1 MKSIPT
7 YSKLSRTCRQ
17 LGAAS
22 ALSLMLMGCGDW
34 DSNNTSTENSNED
47 TSAST
52 ASLSLALED
61 NNSDAPSI
69 TLNGAGIKGPLAN
82 AEVAAYLLD
91 PSQMDLKGQRI
102 SLGLTDELARLDL
115 SVPAEYAG
123 QGPFLI
129 EYSGGNELN
138 GETPS
143 ISVLTTLLT
152 NEQLNNGTAVYATP
166 LTSFVIAHAYQ
177 IADRSN
183 LPSNPIQDGLL
194 GDNNGTVSLQEFLAA
209 LQTSSNAMKS
219 TLGLG
224 LLSEQMDIF
233 TTSPLLDGSQSSDES
248 FAIRY
253 TNEVF
258 AALVGKVA
266 TAVSNSAL
274 PLSGVTVVKTLA
286 QDFSDGVFDSM
297 AWVNNDGVASPIGT
311 FADVDIASILETN
324 PEQLTIPGTS
334 TAIADL
340 SQFLMVE
347 ASLLDLNTPIEPSQ
361 TIDPVP
367 LLTTVFDAPAAPA
380 TTLPVDPV
388 IETPTINSAPIIG
401 FDTPSINAGFDSG
414 SLVYVKVNAT
424 DSDGS
429 VQKCSLSIDGVAIRD
444 EYVAPYEWGTTPG
457 GSIDS
462 QFAVLTIGNHN
473 ISVTCIDN
481 NNASSTIERSLV
493 IEATLIIEPEPEAPV
508 VIEPE
513 PEAPVVA
520 EPEPEVPVV
529 IEPEPEVPVVIEPE
543 PEVPVVIEPEPEV
556 PVVIEPE
563 PEVPVVIEPEPTF
576 SNVLLD
582 WVVPTTREDG
592 SVLPMSEIAS
602 YEIYYYLNDGTTNG
616 TSVSVAA
623 TNNADALVTS
633 FQLNNLTE
641 GDYFFSIATVDT
653 QGNVSEFVEPI
664 ALSI

>member
-7 YSKLSRTCRQ
+7 YSKLSRTCRH

-69 TLNGAGIKGPLAN
+69 TVNGAGIKGPLAN

-91 PSQMDLKGQRI
+91 PSQIDLKGQRI

-209 LQTSSNAMKS
+209 LQTSANAMKS

-258 AALVGKVA
+258 AALVGEVA
-266 TAVSNSAL
+266 TAVSSSAL
-274 PLSGVTVVKTLA
+274 PLSGVTVVKALA

-297 AWVNNDGVASPIGT
+297 AWVNNDGVASPIVT
-311 FADVDIASILETN
+311 FVDVNIASILETN

-340 SQFLMVE
+340 SQFLMAE

-361 TIDPVP
+361 TIAPEP
-367 LLTTVFDAPAAPA
+367 LLTTVFEVPELPPTVLPA
-380 TTLPVDPV
+380 DPV
-388 IETPTINSAPIIG
+388 IETP
-401 FDTPSINAGFDSG
+401 
-414 SLVYVKVNAT
+414 V
-424 DSDGS
+424 
-429 VQKCSLSIDGVAIRD
+429 
-444 EYVAPYEWGTTPG
+444 
-457 GSIDS
+457 
-462 QFAVLTIGNHN
+462 
-473 ISVTCIDN
+473 VT
-481 NNASSTIERSLV
+481 
-493 IEATLIIEPEPEAPV
+493 EPEPEA
-508 VIEPE
+508 
-513 PEAPVVA
+513 
-520 EPEPEVPVV
+520 PVV

-543 PEVPVVIEPEPEV
+543 PEVPVVIEPEPEL

-592 SVLPMSEIAS
+592 SVLPISEIAS
-602 YEIYYYLNDGTTNG
+602 YEIYYYLDDGTTNG

-623 TNNADALVTS
+623 TNDADALVTS
-633 FQLNNLTE
+633 FQLNNLAE
-641 GDYFFSIATVDT
+641 GDYFFSIATIDT

>member
-7 YSKLSRTCRQ
+7 YSKLSRTCRH

-69 TLNGAGIKGPLAN
+69 TVNGAGIKGPLAN

-91 PSQMDLKGQRI
+91 PSQIDLKGQRI

-209 LQTSSNAMKS
+209 LQTSANAMKS

-258 AALVGKVA
+258 AALVGEVA
-266 TAVSNSAL
+266 TAVSSSAL
-274 PLSGVTVVKTLA
+274 PLSGLTVVKALA

-297 AWVNNDGVASPIGT
+297 AWVNNDGVASPIVT
-311 FADVDIASILETN
+311 FVDVNIASILETN

-340 SQFLMVE
+340 SQFLMAE

-361 TIDPVP
+361 TIAPEP
-367 LLTTVFDAPAAPA
+367 LLTTVFEVPELPPTVLPA
-380 TTLPVDPV
+380 DPV
-388 IETPTINSAPIIG
+388 IETP
-401 FDTPSINAGFDSG
+401 
-414 SLVYVKVNAT
+414 V
-424 DSDGS
+424 
-429 VQKCSLSIDGVAIRD
+429 
-444 EYVAPYEWGTTPG
+444 
-457 GSIDS
+457 
-462 QFAVLTIGNHN
+462 
-473 ISVTCIDN
+473 VT
-481 NNASSTIERSLV
+481 
-493 IEATLIIEPEPEAPV
+493 EPEPEA
-508 VIEPE
+508 
-513 PEAPVVA
+513 
-520 EPEPEVPVV
+520 PVV

-543 PEVPVVIEPEPEV
+543 PEVPVVIEPEPEL

-592 SVLPMSEIAS
+592 SVLPISEIAS
-602 YEIYYYLNDGTTNG
+602 YEIYYYLDDGTTNG

-623 TNNADALVTS
+623 TNDADALVTS
-633 FQLNNLTE
+633 FQLNNLAE
-641 GDYFFSIATVDT
+641 GDYFFSIATIDT

>member
-7 YSKLSRTCRQ
+7 YSKLSRTCRH

-69 TLNGAGIKGPLAN
+69 TVNGAGIKGPLAN

-91 PSQMDLKGQRI
+91 PSQIDLKGQRI

-143 ISVLTTLLT
+143 IGVLTTLLT

-209 LQTSSNAMKS
+209 LQTSANAMKS

-233 TTSPLLDGSQSSDES
+233 TTSPLLDGSQSSDEA

-258 AALVGKVA
+258 AALVGEVA
-266 TAVSNSAL
+266 TAVSSSAL
-274 PLSGVTVVKTLA
+274 PLSGVTVVKALA

-297 AWVNNDGVASPIGT
+297 AWVNNDGVASPIVT
-311 FADVDIASILETN
+311 FADVNIASILETN

-340 SQFLMVE
+340 SQFLMAE

-361 TIDPVP
+361 TIVPEP
-367 LLTTVFDAPAAPA
+367 LLTTVFEVPALPP
-380 TTLPVDPV
+380 TVLPVDPL
-388 IETPTINSAPIIG
+388 IETP
-401 FDTPSINAGFDSG
+401 
-414 SLVYVKVNAT
+414 V
-424 DSDGS
+424 
-429 VQKCSLSIDGVAIRD
+429 
-444 EYVAPYEWGTTPG
+444 
-457 GSIDS
+457 
-462 QFAVLTIGNHN
+462 
-473 ISVTCIDN
+473 VT
-481 NNASSTIERSLV
+481 
-493 IEATLIIEPEPEAPV
+493 EPEPEA
-508 VIEPE
+508 
-513 PEAPVVA
+513 
-520 EPEPEVPVV
+520 PVV

-543 PEVPVVIEPEPEV
+543 PEVPVVIEPEPEAPV
-556 PVVIEPE
+556 VIEPEPEVPVVIEPEPELPVVIEPE

-592 SVLPMSEIAS
+592 SVLPISEIAS
-602 YEIYYYLNDGTTNG
+602 YEIYYYLDDGTTNG

-623 TNNADALVTS
+623 TNDADALVTS
-633 FQLNNLTE
+633 FQLNNLAE
-641 GDYFFSIATVDT
+641 GDYFFSIATIDT

>member
-7 YSKLSRTCRQ
+7 YSKLSRTCRH

-69 TLNGAGIKGPLAN
+69 TVNGAGIKGPLAN

-91 PSQMDLKGQRI
+91 PSQIDLKGQRI

-209 LQTSSNAMKS
+209 LQTSANAMKS

-258 AALVGKVA
+258 AALVGEVA
-266 TAVSNSAL
+266 TAVSSSAL
-274 PLSGVTVVKTLA
+274 PLSGLTVVKALA

-297 AWVNNDGVASPIGT
+297 AWVNNDGVASPIVT
-311 FADVDIASILETN
+311 FADVNIASILETN

-340 SQFLMVE
+340 SQFLMAE

-361 TIDPVP
+361 TIAPEP
-367 LLTTVFDAPAAPA
+367 LLTTVFEVPELPPTVLPA
-380 TTLPVDPV
+380 DPV
-388 IETPTINSAPIIG
+388 IETP
-401 FDTPSINAGFDSG
+401 
-414 SLVYVKVNAT
+414 V
-424 DSDGS
+424 
-429 VQKCSLSIDGVAIRD
+429 
-444 EYVAPYEWGTTPG
+444 
-457 GSIDS
+457 
-462 QFAVLTIGNHN
+462 
-473 ISVTCIDN
+473 VT
-481 NNASSTIERSLV
+481 
-493 IEATLIIEPEPEAPV
+493 EPEPEAPV
-508 VIEPE
+508 VI
-513 PEAPVVA
+513 

-543 PEVPVVIEPEPEV
+543 PEVPVVIEPEPEL

-592 SVLPMSEIAS
+592 SVLPISEIAS
-602 YEIYYYLNDGTTNG
+602 YEIYYYLDDGTTNG

-623 TNNADALVTS
+623 TNDADALVTS
-633 FQLNNLTE
+633 FQLNNLAE
-641 GDYFFSIATVDT
+641 GDYFFSIATIDT

>member
-7 YSKLSRTCRQ
+7 FCKLNRTCRQ

-22 ALSLMLMGCGDW
+22 ALSVLLMGCSDW
-34 DSNNTSTENSNED
+34 GSNNTSTANSNED
-47 TSAST
+47 TLANT
-52 ASLSLALED
+52 ASMSLAVK
-61 NNSDAPSI
+61 NNDSTAPSI
-69 TLNGAGIKGPLAN
+69 TINGAGIKGPLAN

-91 PSQMDLKGQRI
+91 PNQMDLKGQRI
-102 SLGLTDELARLDL
+102 SLGLTDAQARLDL

-143 ISVLTTLLT
+143 IGVLTTMLT
-152 NEQLNNGTAVYATP
+152 DEQLSNGTAVYATP
-166 LTSFVIAHAYQ
+166 LTSFVIDHAYQ

-194 GDNNGTVSLQEFLAA
+194 GDNNGTVSVQEFLAA
-209 LQTSSNAMKS
+209 VQTSSNAMKS

-248 FAIRY
+248 FAIRF

-258 AALVGKVA
+258 AALVAKVA

-274 PLSGVTVVKTLA
+274 PIGGTTVVKTLA

-297 AWVNNDGVASPIGT
+297 AWVNDDGVAAPIVT
-311 FADVDIASILETN
+311 FADVNIASILKTD
-324 PEQLTIPGTS
+324 PEQLTIPSTS

-340 SQFLMVE
+340 RQFLMAE

-361 TIDPVP
+361 TIAPEP
-367 LLTTVFDAPAAPA
+367 LLTTVFEVPELPPTVLPAN
-380 TTLPVDPV
+380 PV
-388 IETPTINSAPIIG
+388 IETP
-401 FDTPSINAGFDSG
+401 
-414 SLVYVKVNAT
+414 
-424 DSDGS
+424 
-429 VQKCSLSIDGVAIRD
+429 
-444 EYVAPYEWGTTPG
+444 
-457 GSIDS
+457 
-462 QFAVLTIGNHN
+462 
-473 ISVTCIDN
+473 
-481 NNASSTIERSLV
+481 
-493 IEATLIIEPEPEAPV
+493 V
-508 VIEPE
+508 VIEP
-513 PEAPVVA
+513 A
-520 EPEPEVPVV
+520 PEVPVV

-563 PEVPVVIEPEPTF
+563 PAF

-582 WVVPTTREDG
+582 WVVPTTRDDG
-592 SVLPMSEIAS
+592 SVLQISEIAS
-602 YEIYYYLNDGTTNG
+602 YEIYYYADDGTTNG

-623 TNNADALVTS
+623 TSDTGTLVTS
-633 FQLNNLTE
+633 FQLNNLAE

>member
-7 YSKLSRTCRQ
+7 YSKLSRTCRH

-69 TLNGAGIKGPLAN
+69 TVNGAGIKGPLAN

-91 PSQMDLKGQRI
+91 PSQIDLKGQRI

-209 LQTSSNAMKS
+209 LQTSANAMKS

-258 AALVGKVA
+258 AALVGEVA
-266 TAVSNSAL
+266 TAVSSSAL
-274 PLSGVTVVKTLA
+274 PLSGLTVVKALA

-297 AWVNNDGVASPIGT
+297 AWVNNDGVASPIVT
-311 FADVDIASILETN
+311 FVDVNIASILETN

-340 SQFLMVE
+340 SQFLMAE

-361 TIDPVP
+361 TIAPEP
-367 LLTTVFDAPAAPA
+367 LLTTVFEVPELPPTVLPA
-380 TTLPVDPV
+380 DPV
-388 IETPTINSAPIIG
+388 IETP
-401 FDTPSINAGFDSG
+401 
-414 SLVYVKVNAT
+414 V
-424 DSDGS
+424 
-429 VQKCSLSIDGVAIRD
+429 
-444 EYVAPYEWGTTPG
+444 
-457 GSIDS
+457 
-462 QFAVLTIGNHN
+462 
-473 ISVTCIDN
+473 VT
-481 NNASSTIERSLV
+481 
-493 IEATLIIEPEPEAPV
+493 EPEPEAPV
-508 VIEPE
+508 VI
-513 PEAPVVA
+513 

-543 PEVPVVIEPEPEV
+543 PEVPVVIEPEPEL

-592 SVLPMSEIAS
+592 SVLPISEIAS
-602 YEIYYYLNDGTTNG
+602 YEIYYYLDDGTTNG

-623 TNNADALVTS
+623 TNDADALVTS
-633 FQLNNLTE
+633 FQLNNLAE
-641 GDYFFSIATVDT
+641 GDYFFSIATIDT

>member
-1 MKSIPT
+1 
-7 YSKLSRTCRQ
+7 
-17 LGAAS
+17 
-22 ALSLMLMGCGDW
+22 MGCGDW

-52 ASLSLALED
+52 TSLSLALED

-69 TLNGAGIKGPLAN
+69 TVNGAGIKGPLAN

-91 PSQMDLKGQRI
+91 PSQIDLKGQRI

-258 AALVGKVA
+258 AALVGEVA
-266 TAVSNSAL
+266 TAVSSSAL
-274 PLSGVTVVKTLA
+274 PLSGVTVVKALA

-297 AWVNNDGVASPIGT
+297 AWVNNDGVASPIVT
-311 FADVDIASILETN
+311 FADVNIASILETN

-340 SQFLMVE
+340 SQFLMAE

-361 TIDPVP
+361 TIAPEP
-367 LLTTVFDAPAAPA
+367 LLTTVFEVPELPPTVLPA
-380 TTLPVDPV
+380 DPV
-388 IETPTINSAPIIG
+388 IETP
-401 FDTPSINAGFDSG
+401 
-414 SLVYVKVNAT
+414 V
-424 DSDGS
+424 
-429 VQKCSLSIDGVAIRD
+429 
-444 EYVAPYEWGTTPG
+444 
-457 GSIDS
+457 
-462 QFAVLTIGNHN
+462 
-473 ISVTCIDN
+473 VT
-481 NNASSTIERSLV
+481 
-493 IEATLIIEPEPEAPV
+493 EPEPEAPV

-513 PEAPVVA
+513 PEMPVVI
-520 EPEPEVPVV
+520 EPEPEAPVV

-543 PEVPVVIEPEPEV
+543 PEVPVVIEPEPEL

-592 SVLPMSEIAS
+592 SVLPISEIAS
-602 YEIYYYLNDGTTNG
+602 YEIYYYLDDGTTNG

-623 TNNADALVTS
+623 TNDADALVTS
-633 FQLNNLTE
+633 FQLNNLAE
-641 GDYFFSIATVDT
+641 GDYFFSIATIDT

>member
-7 YSKLSRTCRQ
+7 YSKLSRTCRH

-69 TLNGAGIKGPLAN
+69 TVNGAGIKGPLAN

-233 TTSPLLDGSQSSDES
+233 TTSPLLDGSQSSDEA

-258 AALVGKVA
+258 AALVGEVA
-266 TAVSNSAL
+266 TAVSSSAL
-274 PLSGVTVVKTLA
+274 PLSGVTVVKALA

-297 AWVNNDGVASPIGT
+297 AWVNNDGVASPIVT
-311 FADVDIASILETN
+311 FADVNIASILETN

-340 SQFLMVE
+340 SQFLMAE

-361 TIDPVP
+361 TIVPEP
-367 LLTTVFDAPAAPA
+367 LLTTVFEVPALPP
-380 TTLPVDPV
+380 TVIPVDPL
-388 IETPTINSAPIIG
+388 IETP
-401 FDTPSINAGFDSG
+401 
-414 SLVYVKVNAT
+414 V
-424 DSDGS
+424 
-429 VQKCSLSIDGVAIRD
+429 
-444 EYVAPYEWGTTPG
+444 
-457 GSIDS
+457 
-462 QFAVLTIGNHN
+462 
-473 ISVTCIDN
+473 VT
-481 NNASSTIERSLV
+481 
-493 IEATLIIEPEPEAPV
+493 EPEPEA
-508 VIEPE
+508 
-513 PEAPVVA
+513 
-520 EPEPEVPVV
+520 PVV

-543 PEVPVVIEPEPEV
+543 PEVPVVIEPEPEL

-592 SVLPMSEIAS
+592 SVLPISEIAS
-602 YEIYYYLNDGTTNG
+602 YEIYYYLDDGTTNG

-623 TNNADALVTS
+623 TNDADALVTS
-633 FQLNNLTE
+633 FQLNNLAE
-641 GDYFFSIATVDT
+641 GDYFFSIATIDT

>member
-7 YSKLSRTCRQ
+7 YSKLSRTCRH

-69 TLNGAGIKGPLAN
+69 TVNGAGIKGPLAN

-91 PSQMDLKGQRI
+91 PSQIDLKGQRI

-209 LQTSSNAMKS
+209 LQTSANAMKS

-258 AALVGKVA
+258 AALVGEVA
-266 TAVSNSAL
+266 TAVSSSAL
-274 PLSGVTVVKTLA
+274 PLSGLTVVKALA

-297 AWVNNDGVASPIGT
+297 AWVNNDGVASPIVT
-311 FADVDIASILETN
+311 FVDVNIASILETN

-340 SQFLMVE
+340 SQFLMAE

-361 TIDPVP
+361 TIAPEP
-367 LLTTVFDAPAAPA
+367 LLTTVFEVPELPPTVLPA
-380 TTLPVDPV
+380 DPV
-388 IETPTINSAPIIG
+388 IETP
-401 FDTPSINAGFDSG
+401 
-414 SLVYVKVNAT
+414 V
-424 DSDGS
+424 
-429 VQKCSLSIDGVAIRD
+429 
-444 EYVAPYEWGTTPG
+444 
-457 GSIDS
+457 
-462 QFAVLTIGNHN
+462 
-473 ISVTCIDN
+473 VT
-481 NNASSTIERSLV
+481 
-493 IEATLIIEPEPEAPV
+493 
-508 VIEPE
+508 
-513 PEAPVVA
+513 

-563 PEVPVVIEPEPTF
+563 PEVPVVIEPEPELPVVIEPEPEVPVVIEPEPTF

-592 SVLPMSEIAS
+592 SVLPISEIAS
-602 YEIYYYLNDGTTNG
+602 YEIYYYLDDGTTNG

-623 TNNADALVTS
+623 TNDADALVTS
-633 FQLNNLTE
+633 FQLNNLAE
-641 GDYFFSIATVDT
+641 GDYFFSIATIDT

>member
-7 YSKLSRTCRQ
+7 YSKLSRTCRH

-34 DSNNTSTENSNED
+34 VSNNTSTENSNED

-52 ASLSLALED
+52 TSLSLALED

-69 TLNGAGIKGPLAN
+69 TVNGAGIKGPLAN

-91 PSQMDLKGQRI
+91 PSQIDLKGQRI

-258 AALVGKVA
+258 AALVGEVA
-266 TAVSNSAL
+266 TAVSSSAL
-274 PLSGVTVVKTLA
+274 PLSGVTVVKALA

-297 AWVNNDGVASPIGT
+297 AWVNNDGVASPIVT
-311 FADVDIASILETN
+311 FADVNIASILETN

-340 SQFLMVE
+340 SQFLMAE

-361 TIDPVP
+361 TIAPEP
-367 LLTTVFDAPAAPA
+367 LLTTVFEVPELPPTVLPA
-380 TTLPVDPV
+380 DPV
-388 IETPTINSAPIIG
+388 IETP
-401 FDTPSINAGFDSG
+401 
-414 SLVYVKVNAT
+414 V
-424 DSDGS
+424 
-429 VQKCSLSIDGVAIRD
+429 
-444 EYVAPYEWGTTPG
+444 
-457 GSIDS
+457 
-462 QFAVLTIGNHN
+462 
-473 ISVTCIDN
+473 VT
-481 NNASSTIERSLV
+481 
-493 IEATLIIEPEPEAPV
+493 EPEPEAPV
-508 VIEPE
+508 VI
-513 PEAPVVA
+513 

-543 PEVPVVIEPEPEV
+543 PEVPVVIEPEPEL

-592 SVLPMSEIAS
+592 SVLPISEIAS
-602 YEIYYYLNDGTTNG
+602 YEIYYYLDDGTTNG

-623 TNNADALVTS
+623 TNDADALVTS
-633 FQLNNLTE
+633 FQLNNLAE
-641 GDYFFSIATVDT
+641 GDYFFSIATIDT

>member
-7 YSKLSRTCRQ
+7 YSKLSRTCRH

-69 TLNGAGIKGPLAN
+69 TVNGAGIKGPLAN

-91 PSQMDLKGQRI
+91 PSQIDLKGQRI

-115 SVPAEYAG
+115 SVPAEYAA

-258 AALVGKVA
+258 AALVGEVA
-266 TAVSNSAL
+266 TAVSSSAL
-274 PLSGVTVVKTLA
+274 PLSGVTVVKALA

-297 AWVNNDGVASPIGT
+297 AWVNNDGVASPIVT
-311 FADVDIASILETN
+311 FADVNIASILETN

-340 SQFLMVE
+340 SQFLMAE

-361 TIDPVP
+361 TIAPEP
-367 LLTTVFDAPAAPA
+367 LLTTVFEVPELPPTVLPA
-380 TTLPVDPV
+380 DPV
-388 IETPTINSAPIIG
+388 IETP
-401 FDTPSINAGFDSG
+401 
-414 SLVYVKVNAT
+414 V
-424 DSDGS
+424 
-429 VQKCSLSIDGVAIRD
+429 
-444 EYVAPYEWGTTPG
+444 
-457 GSIDS
+457 
-462 QFAVLTIGNHN
+462 
-473 ISVTCIDN
+473 VT
-481 NNASSTIERSLV
+481 
-493 IEATLIIEPEPEAPV
+493 EPEPEAPV
-508 VIEPE
+508 VI
-513 PEAPVVA
+513 

-543 PEVPVVIEPEPEV
+543 PEVPVVIEPEPEL

-592 SVLPMSEIAS
+592 SVLPISEIAS
-602 YEIYYYLNDGTTNG
+602 YEIYYYLDDGTTNG

-623 TNNADALVTS
+623 TNDADALVTS
-633 FQLNNLTE
+633 FQLNNLAE
-641 GDYFFSIATVDT
+641 GDYFFSIATIDT

>member
-7 YSKLSRTCRQ
+7 YSKLSRTCRH

-69 TLNGAGIKGPLAN
+69 TVNGAGIKGPLAN

-91 PSQMDLKGQRI
+91 PSQIDLKGQRI

-209 LQTSSNAMKS
+209 LQTSANAMKS

-258 AALVGKVA
+258 AALVGEVA
-266 TAVSNSAL
+266 TAVSSSAL
-274 PLSGVTVVKTLA
+274 PLSGVTVVKALA

-297 AWVNNDGVASPIGT
+297 AWVNNDGVASPIVT
-311 FADVDIASILETN
+311 FVDVNIASILETN

-340 SQFLMVE
+340 SQFLMAE

-361 TIDPVP
+361 TIAPEP
-367 LLTTVFDAPAAPA
+367 LLTTVFEVPELPPTVLPA
-380 TTLPVDPV
+380 DPV
-388 IETPTINSAPIIG
+388 IETP
-401 FDTPSINAGFDSG
+401 
-414 SLVYVKVNAT
+414 V
-424 DSDGS
+424 
-429 VQKCSLSIDGVAIRD
+429 
-444 EYVAPYEWGTTPG
+444 
-457 GSIDS
+457 
-462 QFAVLTIGNHN
+462 
-473 ISVTCIDN
+473 VT
-481 NNASSTIERSLV
+481 
-493 IEATLIIEPEPEAPV
+493 EPEPEA
-508 VIEPE
+508 
-513 PEAPVVA
+513 
-520 EPEPEVPVV
+520 PVV

-563 PEVPVVIEPEPTF
+563 PELPVVIEPEPEVPVVIEPEPTF

-582 WVVPTTREDG
+582 WVVPTSREDG
-592 SVLPMSEIAS
+592 SVLPISEIAS
-602 YEIYYYLNDGTTNG
+602 YEIYYYLDDGTTNG

-623 TNNADALVTS
+623 TNDADALVTS
-633 FQLNNLTE
+633 FQLNNLAE
-641 GDYFFSIATVDT
+641 GDYFFSIATIDT

>member
-69 TLNGAGIKGPLAN
+69 TVNGAGIKGPLAN

-183 LPSNPIQDGLL
+183 LPSNPIQNGLL

-253 TNEVF
+253 SNEVF
-258 AALVGKVA
+258 AALVGEVA

-274 PLSGVTVVKTLA
+274 PLSGVTVVQTLA

-311 FADVDIASILETN
+311 FADVNIASILETN

-361 TIDPVP
+361 TIVPEP
-367 LLTTVFDAPAAPA
+367 LLTTVFEVPA
-380 TTLPVDPV
+380 LPPTVLPLDPV
-388 IETPTINSAPIIG
+388 IETP
-401 FDTPSINAGFDSG
+401 
-414 SLVYVKVNAT
+414 VV
-424 DSDGS
+424 
-429 VQKCSLSIDGVAIRD
+429 
-444 EYVAPYEWGTTPG
+444 
-457 GSIDS
+457 
-462 QFAVLTIGNHN
+462 
-473 ISVTCIDN
+473 
-481 NNASSTIERSLV
+481 
-493 IEATLIIEPEPEAPV
+493 IEPEPEAPV

-513 PEAPVVA
+513 PEM
-520 EPEPEVPVV
+520 
-529 IEPEPEVPVVIEPE
+529 
-543 PEVPVVIEPEPEV
+543 

-592 SVLPMSEIAS
+592 SVLPMSEIAG
-602 YEIYYYLNDGTTNG
+602 YEIYYYLDDGTTNG

-623 TNNADALVTS
+623 TNNADALITS

>member
-7 YSKLSRTCRQ
+7 YSKLSRTCRH

-69 TLNGAGIKGPLAN
+69 TVNGAGIKGPLAN

-91 PSQMDLKGQRI
+91 PSQIDLKGQRI

-209 LQTSSNAMKS
+209 LQTSANAMKS

-258 AALVGKVA
+258 AALVGEVA
-266 TAVSNSAL
+266 TAVSSSAL
-274 PLSGVTVVKTLA
+274 PLSGLTVVKALA

-297 AWVNNDGVASPIGT
+297 AWVNNDGVASPIVT
-311 FADVDIASILETN
+311 FVDVNIASILETN

-361 TIDPVP
+361 TIAPEP
-367 LLTTVFDAPAAPA
+367 LLTTVFEVPELPPTVLPA
-380 TTLPVDPV
+380 DPV
-388 IETPTINSAPIIG
+388 IETP
-401 FDTPSINAGFDSG
+401 
-414 SLVYVKVNAT
+414 V
-424 DSDGS
+424 
-429 VQKCSLSIDGVAIRD
+429 
-444 EYVAPYEWGTTPG
+444 
-457 GSIDS
+457 
-462 QFAVLTIGNHN
+462 
-473 ISVTCIDN
+473 VT
-481 NNASSTIERSLV
+481 
-493 IEATLIIEPEPEAPV
+493 EPEPEAPV
-508 VIEPE
+508 VI
-513 PEAPVVA
+513 

-543 PEVPVVIEPEPEV
+543 PEVPVVIEPEPEL

-592 SVLPMSEIAS
+592 SVLPISEIAS
-602 YEIYYYLNDGTTNG
+602 YEIYYYLDDGTTNG

-623 TNNADALVTS
+623 TNDADALVTS
-633 FQLNNLTE
+633 FQLNNLAE
-641 GDYFFSIATVDT
+641 GDYFFSIATIDT

>member
-1 MKSIPT
+1 MKLIPT

-17 LGAAS
+17 LGTAS
-22 ALSLMLMGCGDW
+22 ALSLLLMGCSGS
-34 DSNNTSTENSNED
+34 DSHDTSTENSNED
-47 TSAST
+47 TSANT
-52 ASLSLALED
+52 APLSLTDED
-61 NNSDAPSI
+61 NNTVSTTI
-69 TLNGAGIKGPLAN
+69 TINGAGIKGPLAN

-91 PSQMDLKGQRI
+91 PNQIELKGQRI

-115 SVPAEYAG
+115 SIPAEYAG

-129 EYSGGNELN
+129 EYSGGHELN

-152 NEQLNNGTAVYATP
+152 DEQLSNGTAVYATP

-258 AALVGKVA
+258 AALVAEVA

-274 PLSGVTVVKTLA
+274 PVSGVTVVKTLA
-286 QDFSDGVFDSM
+286 QDFSDGVFNSM
-297 AWVNNDGVASPIGT
+297 AWVNNDGAASPIVT
-311 FADVDIASILETN
+311 FADVNIASILTTN
-324 PEQLTIPGTS
+324 PEQLTIPSTS

-340 SQFLMVE
+340 SQFLMAE

-361 TIDPVP
+361 TIVPEPV
-367 LLTTVFDAPAAPA
+367 LTTVFEVPALPPTA
-380 TTLPVDPV
+380 LPVDPV
-388 IETPTINSAPIIG
+388 IETPTINSAPIIN
-401 FDTPSINAGFDSG
+401 FDTPSINTVFDSG
-414 SLVYVKVNAT
+414 SLVYIKVNAT
-424 DSDGS
+424 DSDGHIQS
-429 VQKCSLSIDGVAIRD
+429 CSLSINDVAIRE
-444 EYVAPYEWGTTPG
+444 EYVAPYEWGETPA
-457 GSIDS
+457 GSIDT
-462 QFAVLTIGNHN
+462 QFAALTNGNHD

-481 NNASSTIERSLV
+481 NDASSTIERNLV
-493 IEATLIIEPEPEAPV
+493 IEAA
-508 VIEPE
+508 VIN
-513 PEAPVVA
+513 

-529 IEPEPEVPVVIEPE
+529 IEPEPENPPVIEAP
-543 PEVPVVIEPEPEV
+543 
-556 PVVIEPE
+556 
-563 PEVPVVIEPEPTF
+563 PEPTF

-592 SVLPMSEIAS
+592 TVLPISEIAS
-602 YEIYYYLNDGTTNG
+602 YEIYYHLDDGTTNG
-616 TSVSVAA
+616 TTVGVAA
-623 TNNADALVTS
+623 TNDAGTLVTS
-633 FQLNNLTE
+633 FELNNLTE

-653 QGNVSEFVEPI
+653 QGNVSEFVEPV

>member
-7 YSKLSRTCRQ
+7 YSKLSRTCRH

-34 DSNNTSTENSNED
+34 DSNNTSTDNSNED

-69 TLNGAGIKGPLAN
+69 TVNGAGIKGPLAN

-91 PSQMDLKGQRI
+91 PSQIDLKGQRI

-209 LQTSSNAMKS
+209 LQTSANAMKS

-258 AALVGKVA
+258 AALVGEVA
-266 TAVSNSAL
+266 TAVSSSAL
-274 PLSGVTVVKTLA
+274 PLSGLTVVKALA

-297 AWVNNDGVASPIGT
+297 AWVNNDGVASPIVT
-311 FADVDIASILETN
+311 FVDVNIASILETN

-361 TIDPVP
+361 TIAPEP
-367 LLTTVFDAPAAPA
+367 LLTTVFEVPELPPTVLPA
-380 TTLPVDPV
+380 DPV
-388 IETPTINSAPIIG
+388 IETP
-401 FDTPSINAGFDSG
+401 
-414 SLVYVKVNAT
+414 V
-424 DSDGS
+424 
-429 VQKCSLSIDGVAIRD
+429 
-444 EYVAPYEWGTTPG
+444 
-457 GSIDS
+457 
-462 QFAVLTIGNHN
+462 
-473 ISVTCIDN
+473 VT
-481 NNASSTIERSLV
+481 
-493 IEATLIIEPEPEAPV
+493 EPEPEAPV
-508 VIEPE
+508 VI
-513 PEAPVVA
+513 

-543 PEVPVVIEPEPEV
+543 PEVPVVIEPEPEL

-592 SVLPMSEIAS
+592 SVLPISEIAS
-602 YEIYYYLNDGTTNG
+602 YEIYYYLDDGTTNG

-623 TNNADALVTS
+623 TNDADALVTS
-633 FQLNNLTE
+633 FQLNNLAE
-641 GDYFFSIATVDT
+641 GDYFFSIATIDT